1 MKRNI
6 KIILIIL
13 GVILIS
19 FLFFYFVKGATTT
32 LENTYPE
39 VGGEKITPET
49 DLPHFVNYL
58 FNFAFLAA
66 GVLAFIFLIY
76 GGFRYVT
83 SAGNPTIM
91 KDAKDQIISVLIG
104 IAVLLGSYLILIKI
118 NPSFETIHVG
128 KIEKVTGIYLMDGT
142 NNENALYYS
151 RSASLVEEKFNFN
164 NIEFINLKDELFSIF
179 TFSEPYFQ
187 GTASAEIENDK
198 MSTSTPCIKSIS
210 SNTKSIRFRWD
221 LPGIYLKGDN
231 LGEEIYLTGNVSD
244 LGRYYFKGKAKKIEL
259 KNKKDENGD
268 DITDFRAIIHGQR
281 GYEGICQIF
290 NKSGDNEID
299 NKIKDFS
306 SIKVFQKRE
315 EIDGAKSEI
324 VLYPLPNHQEYNGN
338 EETGK
343 EPIKKCTYIGE
354 EGTAETPALIKCED
368 LRENVYSITVPPGY
382 LVVLFEKKPTGSNP
396 LAPEDSTCQSFVSSK
411 DDLSKEPIGQCGG
424 ASLVGTVAFN
434 QKLCAKYI
442 AIFAIE

>member
-1 MKRNI
+1 MKRNV

-13 GVILIS
+13 GVVLIS

-128 KIEKVTGIYLMDGT
+128 KIEKVTGINLMDGT

-164 NIEFINLKDELFSIF
+164 NIEFINLKDELFSVFAF
-179 TFSEPYFQ
+179 TEPYFQ
-187 GTASAEIENDK
+187 GTATEIKNDK

-210 SNTKSIRFRWD
+210 SNTKSIRFKWD
-221 LPGIYLKGDN
+221 LPGVYLKGDN
-231 LGEEIYLTGNVSD
+231 LGEEIYLTGNISD
-244 LGRYYFKGKAKKIEL
+244 LGRYYFKGKTKEIEL
-259 KNKKDENGD
+259 KNEEDEDGEE
-268 DITDFRAIIHGQR
+268 ITDFRAIIHGQR
-281 GYEGICQIF
+281 DYEGICQIF
-290 NKSGDNEID
+290 NITGGNEIP
-299 NKIKDFS
+299 DFS

-315 EIDGAKSEI
+315 EVSGVYPEI
-324 VLYPLPNHQEYNGN
+324 ILYPLPNYQEYDGDGD
-338 EETGK
+338 EEMGK
-343 EPIKKCTYIGE
+343 DPVEREIYPGEKIEPTKI
-354 EGTAETPALIKCED
+354 D
-368 LRENVYSITVPPGY
+368 LEENVRSIVVPPGY
-382 LVVLFEKKPTGSNP
+382 LVVLFEKKPTGFLNP
-396 LAPEDSTCQSFVSSK
+396 LAPTNTECQVFTKSNP
-411 DDLSKEPIGQCGG
+411 DLTKELIGQCSGV
-424 ASLVGTVAFN
+424 SIVGTGQWN
-434 QKLCAKYI
+434 YTPCAKYI